1 MSPAR
6 SGNSDSPEASASGR
20 VLRSSTEL
28 AKQLFCG
35 ASESIAAGAPCP
47 PQCLMVLSAAA
58 YRAAIDGDF
67 QGVVVALDTGTNV
80 NDRTASEDLGG
91 SDTMLMAATHF
102 NHYKLMRF
110 LLERGADPN
119 ISDNEQMDNRPLRL
133 AGDERAIDLLVAY
146 GADVNYASRTNV
158 EFEDGLGKTALMS
171 QAEMNRLGCVRA
183 LLRHGASCS
192 LRNSD
197 GRTALEHAQWSLD
210 NLDPFPIQRKKF
222 QEVVDLLTAV
232 EASGSWKAYVREPVV
247 QLLSLRYLCLAGRAT
262 APPHL
267 ARCFGSPPIASAD
280 KAQTPL
286 PDEVFE
292 HILTFWNFAGT

>member
-1 MSPAR
+1 
-6 SGNSDSPEASASGR
+6 
-20 VLRSSTEL
+20 
-28 AKQLFCG
+28 
-35 ASESIAAGAPCP
+35 
-47 PQCLMVLSAAA
+47 MVLSAAA

-80 NDRTASEDLGG
+80 NDRTASDDFLD
-91 SDTMLMAATHF
+91 SDTMLVAATHF
-102 NHYKLMRF
+102 KHYKIMRF

-158 EFEDGLGKTALMS
+158 ELNDGRQTALMS

-183 LLRHGASCS
+183 LLRHGASLS
-192 LRNSD
+192 LRGDN
-197 GRTALEHAQWSLD
+197 GRTALETLQRYRHLD
-210 NLDPFPIQRKKF
+210 LRFREKYQD
-222 QEVVDLLTAV
+222 VVDLLTAV
-232 EASGSWKAYVREPVV
+232 EASGSWKRYVREPVV
-247 QLLSLRYLCLAGRAT
+247 SLLSLRYLCLAGRAT
-262 APPHL
+262 PPPHL
-267 ARCFGSPPIASAD
+267 ARCFGSPPIANAD
-280 KAQTPL
+280 KARTRSRPLASSAARTPL